1 MNSKDSDLKQIGL
14 RKVYVQRLLNLKVL
28 RVKYSEVLSSE
39 TVPFVVYEDMES
51 RWSYDEVFQHFTVYP
66 VSVSRPFSNPV
77 IFILLFKS
85 SQCILRFCDGEGH
98 TGDSGAN
105 LKYHTSCAE

>member
-28 RVKYSEVLSSE
+28 RAKYSEVLSSE

-85 SQCILRFCDGEGH
+85 SQRTAFSVSVTEKAILA
-98 TGDSGAN
+98 TQVVSN
-105 LKYHTSCAE
+105 I